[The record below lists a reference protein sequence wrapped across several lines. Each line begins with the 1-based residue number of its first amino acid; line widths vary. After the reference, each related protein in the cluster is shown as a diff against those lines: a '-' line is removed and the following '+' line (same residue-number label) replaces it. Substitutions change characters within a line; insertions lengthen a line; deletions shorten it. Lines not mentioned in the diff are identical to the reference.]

1 MSSSNCCFLICI
13 QFLKRQVRWSGS
25 PISFRIFH
33 SLSWSTQSMGSQIVR
48 QDWATF
54 TFTFPFI
61 VSWSLNPWATR
72 EVSTALSLRWLIL
85 SLLYLVCCWTL
96 LLFFRSVIVCF
107 SSVASIWQF
116 LIFPISLLKFSLCSS
131 ILLPSSASFFMT
143 ITLNSLSTKL
153 FISIS
158 LRLLPKAL
166 LHLVTW
172 NRFLCFFIL
181 LDLCVS
187 FYTVD
192 ETPSLPVLKELPCVR
207 NEFFIQPAL
216 SHLSNSWDC
225 WSSLLYFLRVP
236 SSWACA
242 KTCPI
247 ATEQDTMVL
256 APPPTTSFACLL
268 PMENFSPRISFIKEV
283 RNAETKENSQR
294 RPNNNNVVIKHSQ
307 GPLVPSQGL

>member
-1 MSSSNCCFLICI
+1 
-13 QFLKRQVRWSGS
+13 
-25 PISFRIFH
+25 
-33 SLSWSTQSMGSQIVR
+33 MGSQIVR

-96 LLFFRSVIVCF
+96 LLFFSSVIVCF

-166 LHLVTW
+166 SHLVTW

-181 LDLCVS
+181 LDSLCFFLYS
-187 FYTVD
+187 RWNPLS
-192 ETPSLPVLKELPCVR
+192 PSLEGV
-207 NEFFIQPAL
+207 AL
-216 SHLSNSWDC
+216 CKKWIFHS
-225 WSSLLYFLRVP
+225 
-236 SSWACA
+236 AC
-242 KTCPI
+242 
-247 ATEQDTMVL
+247 
-256 APPPTTSFACLL
+256 S
-268 PMENFSPRISFIKEV
+268 
-283 RNAETKENSQR
+283 
-294 RPNNNNVVIKHSQ
+294 
-307 GPLVPSQGL
+307 